1 MPETA
6 IAALLIWNAA
16 QFTWDRYAG
25 RSAELQDMSREEVV
39 SMLKRRS
46 TGFSRC
52 DALHRVVA
60 PACWGNTLGGIL
72 GNKHAI

>member
-1 MPETA
+1 M
-6 IAALLIWNAA
+6 LICNAA

-46 TGFSRC
+46 TGFSR
-52 DALHRVVA
+52 
-60 PACWGNTLGGIL
+60 
-72 GNKHAI
+72 